1 MIQIAFNAVDAKVIN
16 ASREALLELHRVLS
30 YRVTGSE
37 HMPGF
42 KSGGW
47 DGRSSFLT
55 IKKTEAHFPAGFVDL
70 ATRALRKA
78 GIEFQIL
85 SKPLPEPLGPTRP
98 EVDAFGYADRYDYQ
112 PATVDKLIAHGKII
126 AQVATGGGKSRICR
140 MAYKRI
146 GRPTLFLTTRGIL
159 MYQMRDA
166 VVEMGEE
173 VAVLGDGEWG
183 IEYTRPDGTPG
194 RRLSKFC
201 VGMVQ
206 TLSQRLE
213 TMTVE
218 GELQALAQRRA
229 TATGK
234 AVQTLRLKLQKEK
247 MLPHLIGLEVNK
259 LVSALTDRLPS
270 PKLDRSVIEEK
281 VAKHERLRVGT
292 QKFLERFELVIAEE
306 AHELSGP
313 GFYTVMAACKN
324 ATYRLALTA
333 TPFMKDDEE
342 SNMQLLAA
350 CGPIAMIVSEE
361 LLIDRGILAKPF
373 FKFIKLDEAHKPKSL
388 FRSTPWQKAYSDGIV
403 NNVYRNKLMCEE
415 VLRGVRYGLNALML
429 VQYKA
434 HGDVLRTMLTA
445 AGMRAEF
452 IDGDSNQKVR
462 QDCLNRLATGRLD
475 VLIGS
480 TILDVGVDVPS
491 IGMIVLAGGGKA
503 EVSLRQ
509 RIGRGLREKKGGRP
523 NVALI
528 VDVRDDFNNHLK
540 GHALERQAIIK
551 TTPGFG
557 CSVVT
562 DFDYAA
568 LGLARKAA

>member
-1 MIQIAFNAVDAKVIN
+1 
-16 ASREALLELHRVLS
+16 
-30 YRVTGSE
+30 
-37 HMPGF
+37 
-42 KSGGW
+42 
-47 DGRSSFLT
+47 
-55 IKKTEAHFPAGFVDL
+55 
-70 ATRALRKA
+70 
-78 GIEFQIL
+78 
-85 SKPLPEPLGPTRP
+85 
-98 EVDAFGYADRYDYQ
+98 
-112 PATVDKLIAHGKII
+112 
-126 AQVATGGGKSRICR
+126 
-140 MAYKRI
+140 
-146 GRPTLFLTTRGIL
+146 
-159 MYQMRDA
+159 
-166 VVEMGEE
+166 
-173 VAVLGDGEWG
+173 
-183 IEYTRPDGTPG
+183 
-194 RRLSKFC
+194 
-201 VGMVQ
+201 
-206 TLSQRLE
+206 
-213 TMTVE
+213 
-218 GELQALAQRRA
+218 
-229 TATGK
+229 
-234 AVQTLRLKLQKEK
+234 
-247 MLPHLIGLEVNK
+247 
-259 LVSALTDRLPS
+259 
-270 PKLDRSVIEEK
+270 
-281 VAKHERLRVGT
+281 
-292 QKFLERFELVIAEE
+292 
-306 AHELSGP
+306 
-313 GFYTVMAACKN
+313 
-324 ATYRLALTA
+324 
-333 TPFMKDDEE
+333 
-342 SNMQLLAA
+342 
-350 CGPIAMIVSEE
+350 MIVSEE

-403 NNVYRNKLMCEE
+403 NNVYRNKLMCVE

-528 VDVRDDFNNHLK
+528 IDVRDDFNNHLK